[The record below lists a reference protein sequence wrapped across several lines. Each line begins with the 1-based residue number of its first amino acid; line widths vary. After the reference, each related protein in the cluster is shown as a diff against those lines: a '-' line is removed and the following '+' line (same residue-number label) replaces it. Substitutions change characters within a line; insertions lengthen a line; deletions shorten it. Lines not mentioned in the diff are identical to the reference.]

1 MLLDEYYHI
10 SERIQTTIVII
21 NVDLITTLLKISHIK
36 VNVAYIIKA
45 NMAFEMNNKCM
56 CTLYTP

>member
-10 SERIQTTIVII
+10 SERIQTAIVII

-36 VNVAYIIKA
+36 VNVAA
-45 NMAFEMNNKCM
+45 E
-56 CTLYTP
+56 L